1 MDKLKLKKLLESV
14 KTGDV
19 SISRAMESLEG
30 ESYEDILY
38 AKVDHHREK
47 RQGFCEVIYCPGKT
61 SAQISGIAKKL
72 LARSDHLL
80 ATRGDR
86 KIYSSIKKISPK
98 AKFHEASGAITVE
111 KKKRERKGNLLVI
124 TAGTTDIPIAEEA
137 VVTADIMGTAAKA
150 IYDVGVAGIHRL
162 LDQQEHLAKADCII
176 VVAGM
181 DGALASVVGGMVAVP
196 VIAVPSS
203 VGYGASFGGLSAL
216 LAMLNSCASGVA
228 VVNIDNGFGAGAL
241 AHKIVSQ
248 KYSGGERGK

>member
-1 MDKLKLKKLLESV
+1 MDKGRLKKLLESV
-14 KTGDV
+14 KKGDIG
-19 SISRAMESLEG
+19 ISQALKSLESP
-30 ESYEDILY
+30 SYEDILY

-72 LARSDHLL
+72 LARSDYLL
-80 ATRGDR
+80 ATRGDK
-86 KIYSSIKKISPK
+86 KIFATIKKISSA

-111 KKKRERKGNLLVI
+111 KKKRVRKGNLLVI

-137 VVTADIMGTAAKA
+137 VVTADIMGTSVTA

-162 LDQQEHLAKADCII
+162 LDQQERLAEADCII

-228 VVNIDNGFGAGAL
+228 VMNIDNGFGAGTL
-241 AHKIVSQ
+241 AHKIVSL
-248 KYSGGERGK
+248 KYSAKQKEK